1 MSTRR
6 RTSCGARWLLGVA
19 LLVLVAAMVPRA
31 VRAGSHASPLGALLG
46 DAQISAATKPFP
58 APPFSLADVAG
69 GTAELEKLRGR
80 VVLLYF
86 WTTW

>member
-1 MSTRR
+1 MGTRR
-6 RTSCGARWLLGVA
+6 RTPSGARRLLGVV
-19 LLVLVAAMVPRA
+19 LLVFLVPLAPGA
-31 VRAGSHASPLGALLG
+31 VQAGSHASPLGVLLG

-69 GTAELEKLRGR
+69 GKTELEKLRGR

>member
-6 RTSCGARWLLGVA
+6 RTSCGARRLLGVA
-19 LLVLVAAMVPRA
+19 LLVLVAAMVPRV

-69 GTAELEKLRGR
+69 GKTELEKLRGS